1 MSCLT
6 RNLQRQLM
14 RYIQKHN
21 AELAT
26 LQPDH
31 LRELLVLKG
40 VCPSDVTVD
49 QLSVIIQQAEHA

>member
-1 MSCLT
+1 
-6 RNLQRQLM
+6 M

-40 VCPSDVTVD
+40 VCPSDVTAD